1 MRSQASGGGR
11 GLGAG
16 AHPGGEEASATR
28 EKTRS
33 VGSEHASVRGDYV
46 FDRAMKNP
54 TPATKVSVQFGLDA
68 RTKTSVTMRFPGLFH
83 AKIQVANRKMQI
95 DENR

>member
-33 VGSEHASVRGDYV
+33 VGSECVSERGDYV

-54 TPATKVSVQFGLDA
+54 TPATNLYGSISILLIDLYF
-68 RTKTSVTMRFPGLFH
+68 LFFTL
-83 AKIQVANRKMQI
+83 KLVFYSKN
-95 DENR
+95 

>member
-1 MRSQASGGGR
+1 MAFLFCYGDEKRSQASGGGR

-33 VGSEHASVRGDYV
+33 VGSEHASARGDYV

-54 TPATKVSVQFGLDA
+54 TPATKSPRIYPWGLL
-68 RTKTSVTMRFPGLFH
+68 KLV
-83 AKIQVANRKMQI
+83 KISRQI
-95 DENR
+95 KELIC

>member
-11 GLGAG
+11 GLGEG

-33 VGSEHASVRGDYV
+33 VGSELASERGDYV

-54 TPATKVSVQFGLDA
+54 TPATKKETNPRGWFSFLRLLRRNG
-68 RTKTSVTMRFPGLFH
+68 
-83 AKIQVANRKMQI
+83 N
-95 DENR
+95 

>member
-33 VGSEHASVRGDYV
+33 VGSEHASERGDYV

-54 TPATKVSVQFGLDA
+54 T
-68 RTKTSVTMRFPGLFH
+68 RR
-83 AKIQVANRKMQI
+83 I
-95 DENR
+95 

>member
-1 MRSQASGGGR
+1 MRSQASGEGR

-33 VGSEHASVRGDYV
+33 VGSECVSERGDYV

-54 TPATKVSVQFGLDA
+54 TPATKKDSIIDWVSAMEFCFIYGKCLVFALLPLNSA
-68 RTKTSVTMRFPGLFH
+68 VLRAFFL
-83 AKIQVANRKMQI
+83 I
-95 DENR
+95 